1 MSVFLGDEQDE
12 PVDAAGL
19 RRFAALVLEAEK
31 VPPDVEM
38 AVILV
43 APEQIAEYNRAFME
57 REGPTDVLAFP
68 LQDLEPGRAPRR
80 TANEPPLS
88 LGDVFL
94 CPEEIRR
101 HAAAEEVPFDDYL
114 YLLVAHGILH
124 LLGYDH
130 GEDEGA
136 DLMEQREEELLALIG
151 RRLPS

>member
-19 RRFAALVLEAEK
+19 RHFATQVLEAEGFEAAT
-31 VPPDVEM
+31 EM

-43 APEQIAEYNRAFME
+43 SPAQIAEYNHEFMD

-68 LQDLEPGRAPRR
+68 LQDLEPGRVPPHI
-80 TANEPPLS
+80 ANQPPLS

-94 CPEEIRR
+94 CPAEVRR
-101 HAAAEEVPFDDYL
+101 HAAAEGIAFEDYL
-114 YLLVAHGILH
+114 YLLTVHGILH

-130 GEDEGA
+130 GDDEDA
-136 DLMEQREEELLALIG
+136 AAMEQREQELLEMIG
-151 RRLPS
+151 REAP